1 MNETVNLRHRFSPRA
16 TISDQDVSSG
26 TRLVTL
32 EGIASLGFFSI
43 TTSGLLTAFA
53 LTLGANNFQIGILAA
68 IPFLAQ
74 PLQIPSILL
83 VERLRRRKAIAA
95 LAFLLAQLIWVP
107 IALIPIFIDVPSAAA
122 VSLLLGLLAIR
133 SAVTAVSTCA
143 WNSWLKDLI
152 PQEILGRVMGLR
164 LALAGVAAMVF
175 GLGAAFFVDYWNRNS
190 AEADQPLGYV
200 YVLLFGIFTL
210 ALASPIIMSLI
221 PEPLMPRTSGSKPSL
236 ARTIGAPFGDQ
247 NYRKLLRFLLFW
259 GLAINLATP
268 FFAVYMLQRL
278 DMSLAAVIGLSIVSQ
293 AFSIIF
299 LRVWGRM
306 ADQFGSK
313 AILSLCVSL
322 YLLVILGWV
331 FTTMPERYFLTIP
344 LLVVLHIMAGIASA
358 GVTLTIGTI
367 GMKLAPQGQA
377 TAYLAGAG
385 LATSLGAGIG
395 PLMGGVFADFFSE
408 RQLSLT
414 FGWLDPSRS
423 ISFGALHLTGFDFL
437 FGISFVI
444 GLATLLLLATIREE
458 GEVGREVVLESL
470 FSPIRSLSRPLST
483 VAGLGFLG
491 QFPYGY
497 LRRVPLPGV
506 DVALGVT
513 AYQIAGMAKAA
524 AISVSEGKK
533 AMDRI
538 AKPLEEALEGLWKSH
553 ESVGDRGGEIA
564 RHAAR
569 GAMHATTD
577 IPQSSGRAAY
587 DVMLAVVGS
596 SVRAGVDPRDSIRGT
611 AYGIV
616 RGASEA
622 GLDIAEVAC
631 HAVEAAGEAAAQS
644 GLSGEV
650 AETEA
655 IKGAL
660 EAAET
665 AGADELQRVKK
676 ALPHQPP

>member
-1 MNETVNLRHRFSPRA
+1 MNLKHLFSPKA
-16 TISDQDVSSG
+16 TISERDVSSG
-26 TRLVTL
+26 TRLITL

-43 TTSGLLTAFA
+43 TTSGFLTAFA
-53 LTLGANNFQIGILAA
+53 LTLGANNLQIGILAA
-68 IPFLAQ
+68 IPFLTQ
-74 PLQIPSILL
+74 PLQIPAILL
-83 VERLRRRKAIAA
+83 VERLRRRKAIAS
-95 LAFLLAQLIWVP
+95 LAYLLAQLVWVP
-107 IALIPIFIDVPSAAA
+107 IALIPVFIDVPSAGA
-122 VSLLLGLLAIR
+122 VSLLLGLMAIR

-152 PQEILGRVMGLR
+152 PQAILGRVMGLR

-175 GLGAAFFVDYWNRNS
+175 GLGAALFVDYWIRNR
-190 AEADQPLGYV
+190 AAADEPLGYV

-221 PEPLMPRTSGSKPSL
+221 PEPLMPESPARKPSL
-236 ARTIGAPFGDQ
+236 LSTIRPPFSDQ
-247 NYRKLLRFLLFW
+247 NYRKLLRFLLLW

-268 FFAVYMLQRL
+268 FFAVYMLKRL

-293 AFSIIF
+293 AFAIIF

-306 ADQFGSK
+306 ADQYGSK

-367 GMKLAPQGQA
+367 GMKLAPTGQA

-385 LATSLGAGIG
+385 LATSVGAGIG
-395 PLMGGVFADFFSE
+395 PLLGGVFADFFSE

-414 FGWLDPSRS
+414 LGWMDPSHSFS
-423 ISFGALHLTGFDFL
+423 IGALYLTGFDFL

-444 GLATLLLLATIREE
+444 GLATLLLLAAIREE
-458 GEVGREVVLESL
+458 GEVSREVVLESL
-470 FSPIRSLSRPLST
+470 FSPIRSLTRPLST

-497 LRRVPLPGV
+497 LRRVPIPGV

-538 AKPLEEALEGLWKSH
+538 AKPLEEALAGLWKPH
-553 ESVGDRGGEIA
+553 ESVEGHGGEIA

-569 GAMHATTD
+569 GAMHAANS
-577 IPQSSGRAAY
+577 IPHSSGQAAH

-596 SVRAGVDPRDSIRGT
+596 SVRARVDPRDSIRGT
-611 AYGIV
+611 AFGIV

-622 GLDIAEVAC
+622 GLDIAEVAH

-644 GLSGEV
+644 GLSKEA
-650 AETEA
+650 AEAEA
-655 IKGAL
+655 VIGVL

-665 AGADELQRVKK
+665 AGADELERVKK
-676 ALPHQPP
+676 VLPGCRG

>member
-1 MNETVNLRHRFSPRA
+1 MNLRHLLNPKP
-16 TISDQDVSSG
+16 TISERDVSLG
-26 TRLVTL
+26 RRLVTL

-43 TTSGLLTAFA
+43 STSGFLTAFA
-53 LTLGANNFQIGILAA
+53 LTLGANNLQIGILAA
-68 IPFLAQ
+68 IPFLTQ
-74 PLQIPSILL
+74 PLQIPAILL
-83 VERLRRRKAIAA
+83 VERLRRRKAIAS
-95 LAFLLAQLIWVP
+95 LAFLLAQLVWIP
-107 IALIPIFIDVPSAAA
+107 IALIPIFMDVPGGGAI
-122 VSLLLGLLAIR
+122 SLLLGLMAVR
-133 SAVTAVSTCA
+133 SAITAVSTCA

-152 PQEILGRVMGLR
+152 PGEILGRVMGLR
-164 LALAGVAAMVF
+164 LALAGIAAMVF
-175 GLGAAFFVDYWNRNS
+175 GLGAAFFVDYWVRNS
-190 AEADQPLGYV
+190 AEADAPLGYV

-210 ALASPIIMSLI
+210 ALASPVIMSLI
-221 PEPLMPRTSGSKPSL
+221 PEPLMAETTGSKPSL
-236 ARTIGAPFGDQ
+236 VRTIAAPFNDH
-247 NYRKLLRFLLFW
+247 NYRKLLRFLFLW

-278 DMSLAAVIGLSIVSQ
+278 GMSLAAVIGLSIVSQ
-293 AFSIIF
+293 VFSIIF

-344 LLVVLHIMAGIASA
+344 LLVVLHVLAGVASA

-395 PLMGGVFADFFSE
+395 PLLGGLFADFFSE

-414 FGWLDPSRS
+414 LGWLDPSRS
-423 ISFGALHLTGFDFL
+423 ISVGALYLTGFDFL
-437 FGISFVI
+437 FSMAFIL
-444 GLATLLLLATIREE
+444 GLATLVLLAAIREE
-458 GEVGREVVLESL
+458 GEVSREVALESL
-470 FSPIRSLSRPLST
+470 YAPMRSLSRPFST
-483 VAGLGFLG
+483 VAGVGFLG

-497 LRRVPLPGV
+497 LRRVPIPGV

-538 AKPLEEALEGLWKSH
+538 AKPLEEALASLWKPH
-553 ESVGDRGGEIA
+553 ESVAGRGGEIA
-564 RHAAR
+564 HHAAR
-569 GAMHATTD
+569 GVMHAAD
-577 IPQSSGRAAY
+577 SLPQSIGEAVG
-587 DVMLAVVGS
+587 DVMQAVVRS
-596 SVRAGVDPRDSIRGT
+596 SAKAKVDPRDAIRGT
-611 AYGIV
+611 AFGIV
-616 RGASEA
+616 RGATEA
-622 GLDIAEVAC
+622 GLDTAEAAR
-631 HAVEAAGEAAAQS
+631 HAVEAAGEMAAQS
-644 GLSGEV
+644 GLSREA

-655 IKGAL
+655 VRGVL
-660 EAAET
+660 EAAEM
-665 AGADELQRVKK
+665 AGADELERVKK
-676 ALPHQPP
+676 VLPRQT